1 MSNSELCQTPFGDFH
16 LGRYPARRDE
26 PLQAWCAAD
35 ILLLEEIHRRG
46 TPGPDILA
54 VNDEQGALCV
64 ALQPRELWTDS
75 ALTALAVNHNLA
87 GNQRAAVAVTWST
100 AQPAAGAALVALRIP
115 KQLPYFQY
123 QLAVLSR
130 LLAPGTTVLAAGMD
144 KHLSPRVAALLEEYI
159 GPTERHRGQRKARLF
174 SACRDD
180 RTGPAA
186 APPSSYYSEALAG
199 ELQSLPN
206 VFSQDRL
213 DGGSHLLLEQ
223 MPALAPASLV
233 VDLACGNGVLG
244 LSAFR
249 RGLASEV
256 LFTDESAMAIAS
268 ARANAT
274 RLFPADSARFAFH
287 QGDGLANYAGAAA
300 GLILC
305 NPPFHLNHVVDEYA
319 GRRLLEQCAR
329 HLQPGGR
336 LCIVANQHLD
346 YLPTLRR
353 HFNQVDRLARDR
365 RFIVWL
371 ARVD

>member
-1 MSNSELCQTPFGDFH
+1 MNSGAPCHTPFGDFR
-16 LGRYPARRDE
+16 LARYPARRDE

-35 ILLLEEIHRRG
+35 LLLLEEIHRLG
-46 TPGPDILA
+46 TPGPDILV

-64 ALQPRELWTDS
+64 ALEPGELWTDS
-75 ALTALAVNHNLA
+75 ALTALALKNNVA
-87 GNQRAAVAVTWST
+87 RNQRAQPRLTWST
-100 AQPAAGAALVALRIP
+100 GEPGAGAALVALRIP

-123 QLAVLSR
+123 QLEVLSR
-130 LLAPGTTVLAAGMD
+130 LLEPGAIVLAAGMD

-174 SACRDD
+174 SARRD
-180 RTGPAA
+180 RRKAPAA
-186 APPSSYYSEALAG
+186 APMASYYCEALEG

-213 DGGSHLLLEQ
+213 DGGSRLLLEQ
-223 MPALAPASLV
+223 LGSLAPASLV

-244 LSAFR
+244 LNAFR
-249 RGLASEV
+249 RGLAGEV
-256 LFTDESAMAIAS
+256 LFADESAMAVAS
-268 ARANAT
+268 AQANAA
-274 RLFPADSARFAFH
+274 RLFPADKARFAFH
-287 QGDGLANYAGAAA
+287 RGDGLADYGAAAA

-305 NPPFHLNHVVDEYA
+305 NPPFHSNHAVDEYA
-319 GRRLLEQCAR
+319 GRRLLGQCAN

-346 YLPTLRR
+346 YLPTLLR
-353 HFNQVDRLARDR
+353 HFGSVEKLARDR

-371 ARVD
+371 ARLD